1 MANLSKFPRSP
12 QCFFC
17 LQRCTGIDTGGVG
30 SIFNRQVRGKK
41 KSARQPVT
49 VKIRLLEDLKGFGR
63 KGAIIPVAAG
73 RMRNIFYPQQKA
85 EYITQVELRALKK
98 KDVVIERDFKFGI
111 EQESAASAEDREEVV
126 EIETRLLPSK
136 QATEII
142 STILPP
148 KLVFYTSPIPN
159 TESEVKPSEPSGR
172 SINAIGGNI
181 EPRSQDELVNK
192 TTRIFGSVTTA
203 DIADSIKAML
213 AQNELGRRVVLGAE
227 AISTVKRSE
236 NDPGVEADRLKALGE
251 FDIEIR
257 IKGGDVVRRA
267 VSVRAQDGQRS

>member
-1 MANLSKFPRSP
+1 MTF
-12 QCFFC
+12 
-17 LQRCTGIDTGGVG
+17 
-30 SIFNRQVRGKK
+30 GKHLTDMK
-41 KSARQPVT
+41 Q
-49 VKIRLLEDLKGFGR
+49 
-63 KGAIIPVAAG
+63 
-73 RMRNIFYPQQKA
+73 
-85 EYITQVELRALKK
+85 
-98 KDVVIERDFKFGI
+98 
-111 EQESAASAEDREEVV
+111 
-126 EIETRLLPSK
+126 SK

>member
-1 MANLSKFPRSP
+1 MVSLFKFSRSS

-17 LQRCTGIDTGGVG
+17 LRRSTGIDVAGVG

-73 RMRNIFYPQQKA
+73 RMRNIYYPQQKA
-85 EYITQVELRALKK
+85 EYVTQAELRALKK
-98 KDVVIERDFKFGI
+98 KDVIIERDFSFGI
-111 EQESAASAEDREEVV
+111 DQESLAKVEDREEVV
-126 EIETRLLPSK
+126 DIETRLLPPK

-142 STILPP
+142 STLLPP
-148 KLVFYTSPIPN
+148 KLVFYRSPIPDP
-159 TESEVKPSEPSGR
+159 ESEAKPSESPGR
-172 SINAIGGNI
+172 SINAVGGNI
-181 EPRSQDELVNK
+181 GLQSQDKLVNK
-192 TTRIFGSVTTA
+192 TTRIFGSVTTT

-236 NDPGVEADRLKALGE
+236 NDTGVEVDRLKALGE
-251 FDIEIR
+251 FDIDIR
-257 IKGGDVVRRA
+257 IKGGDAVRRA
-267 VSVRAQDGQRS
+267 VSVRAQDERKS